1 MPSADSRSSFRTLQR
16 FTPDY
21 APCTITKYESERTGM
36 SVVVVDREGPKVNGF
51 FALATEIHDDSGAP
65 HTLEHLC
72 FMGSK
77 SYRYKGVLDKL
88 ATRAYSNTNAWTAT
102 DHTAYTLD
110 TAGWDGFAQILPIYL
125 EHVIVPTLTDAGCY
139 TEVHH
144 VDGSGHDAGVVYSE
158 MQGVQNTQG
167 ELMELR
173 SKRLMYPESV
183 GFRYETGGMM
193 EQLRVLTAD
202 RIRKF
207 HRDMYQPKNLCLVI
221 VGDVDH
227 TDLLQILG
235 KFETTILD
243 DIPRPDAPFK
253 RPWVESDPA
262 PPLTKSTL
270 EFVEFPEED
279 ESSGEITISFFGPS
293 CNDLLYATALN
304 ILLVYLAGSSAS
316 VLENTLV
323 EKERVASAV
332 YYSVEIRPTILIQ
345 FALSSVATERLMDV
359 EGRFFE
365 VLKKTAANQLDMTY
379 LRDCIAR
386 ERRLIK
392 DSAESSSTPFSEPI
406 IYDFLFANRDGS
418 MLKEDLE
425 NLNEFNELLS
435 WPEDKWRQL
444 IKLWMSDAHHAT
456 ILGKPSATLS
466 KRLKSEEKAR
476 IEDQKKRLGREGLEA
491 LEKKLAQAK
500 AENDRDI
507 PKELLEKFHVP
518 STKSIHFIGTTTAR
532 SGAAKKLGHLQ
543 NKVQKLVDSDDTE
556 SPLFIHFEHV
566 QSNFAHVNLVIS
578 TEAVPIE
585 LRPLLSVYL
594 ENMFTSPIERNGNRI
609 EFEQVI
615 MELEKDTVG
624 YAIGLG
630 SALGNPEVLNM
641 RISVEVEKYASAI
654 QWLKKII
661 WSGIFDVE
669 RIASTTVR
677 LLADI
682 PEAKRSGSNML
693 SAVEEMIHSA
703 PASIVRARSTL
714 VNAVYLK
721 GVRHLLKENPNIVIG
736 QLQQIRDA
744 LFEFQSIRAVVVAN
758 IEKLSKPVSS
768 WKVFTADLDTSS
780 PLNPIEKRLSRLSEA
795 GRNPG
800 QLSYVIPMPTI
811 DSSFALSVASGPSS
825 LQDARVPA
833 LMVALSYLDAV
844 EGPMWAAVR
853 GTGLAY
859 GTSFSRHTESGQVS
873 YSVYRSPNA
882 FKAFQTGRSV
892 LEDFVSGKTEFDKL
906 ALEGAISSIVLG
918 FANGQA
924 TMAAAAQMSFV
935 RQVMRE
941 LPDDWNE
948 RMLEKVRGVKV
959 EEIRAAMKDVVLPV
973 LTAGTAN
980 LIVTCAPVMEE
991 EVVKGFQDLGFQPE
1005 VRPLAYFQDDYG
1017 IKVPM
1022 DEKEED
1028 VLDGADISE
1037 GEDDDNS
1044 SDESDS

>member
-1 MPSADSRSSFRTLQR
+1 M
-16 FTPDY
+16 
-21 APCTITKYESERTGM
+21 
-36 SVVVVDREGPKVNGF
+36 
-51 FALATEIHDDSGAP
+51 
-65 HTLEHLC
+65 
-72 FMGSK
+72 
-77 SYRYKGVLDKL
+77 
-88 ATRAYSNTNAWTAT
+88 
-102 DHTAYTLD
+102 
-110 TAGWDGFAQILPIYL
+110 
-125 EHVIVPTLTDAGCY
+125 
-139 TEVHH
+139 
-144 VDGSGHDAGVVYSE
+144 
-158 MQGVQNTQG
+158 
-167 ELMELR
+167 
-173 SKRLMYPESV
+173 
-183 GFRYETGGMM
+183 
-193 EQLRVLTAD
+193 
-202 RIRKF
+202 
-207 HRDMYQPKNLCLVI
+207 
-221 VGDVDH
+221 
-227 TDLLQILG
+227 
-235 KFETTILD
+235 
-243 DIPRPDAPFK
+243 
-253 RPWVESDPA
+253 
-262 PPLTKSTL
+262 
-270 EFVEFPEED
+270 
-279 ESSGEITISFFGPS
+279 
-293 CNDLLYATALN
+293 
-304 ILLVYLAGSSAS
+304 
-316 VLENTLV
+316 V

-669 RIASTTVR
+669 V
-677 LLADI
+677 
-682 PEAKRSGSNML
+682 GL
-693 SAVEEMIHSA
+693 S
-703 PASIVRARSTL
+703 
-714 VNAVYLK
+714 
-721 GVRHLLKENPNIVIG
+721 
-736 QLQQIRDA
+736 
-744 LFEFQSIRAVVVAN
+744 
-758 IEKLSKPVSS
+758 PVS
-768 WKVFTADLDTSS
+768 
-780 PLNPIEKRLSRLSEA
+780 
-795 GRNPG
+795 
-800 QLSYVIPMPTI
+800 
-811 DSSFALSVASGPSS
+811 PSS
-825 LQDARVPA
+825 
-833 LMVALSYLDAV
+833 
-844 EGPMWAAVR
+844 G
-853 GTGLAY
+853 
-859 GTSFSRHTESGQVS
+859 
-873 YSVYRSPNA
+873 
-882 FKAFQTGRSV
+882 
-892 LEDFVSGKTEFDKL
+892 
-906 ALEGAISSIVLG
+906 
-918 FANGQA
+918 
-924 TMAAAAQMSFV
+924 
-935 RQVMRE
+935 
-941 LPDDWNE
+941 
-948 RMLEKVRGVKV
+948 
-959 EEIRAAMKDVVLPV
+959 
-973 LTAGTAN
+973 
-980 LIVTCAPVMEE
+980 
-991 EVVKGFQDLGFQPE
+991 
-1005 VRPLAYFQDDYG
+1005 
-1017 IKVPM
+1017 
-1022 DEKEED
+1022 
-1028 VLDGADISE
+1028 
-1037 GEDDDNS
+1037 
-1044 SDESDS
+1044 